1 MMAEDTDLNIKIIEK
16 KRTRIYS
23 YKNSFRIFEYDS
35 KLSSAPKN
43 ALIEPDKHL

>member
-16 KRTRIYS
+16 KGLEFIAIKIS
-23 YKNSFRIFEYDS
+23 LEFFS
-35 KLSSAPKN
+35 KIQNFFFSIKN